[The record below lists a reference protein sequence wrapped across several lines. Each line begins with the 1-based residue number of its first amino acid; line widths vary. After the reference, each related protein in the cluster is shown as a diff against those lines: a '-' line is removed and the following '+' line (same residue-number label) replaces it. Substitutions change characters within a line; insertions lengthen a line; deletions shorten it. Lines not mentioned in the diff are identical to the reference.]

1 MPGNAV
7 KPSVATELQR
17 QLNHEWAA
25 SHSYEALALWCED
38 QNFKGFARFF
48 LEQAGEEREHARRI
62 MSHLLDRSVRPV
74 LSPVPAPRGEFGS
87 LMEVATQAREMERA
101 NTVGIHAAYEVAV
114 REKDYP
120 AQVML
125 QWFVTEQ
132 VEEENW
138 ADELVDRV
146 NRAQC
151 SGSVAELDRH
161 IERYLS
167 KEEEGK

>member
-1 MPGNAV
+1 
-7 KPSVATELQR
+7 
-17 QLNHEWAA
+17 
-25 SHSYEALALWCED
+25 
-38 QNFKGFARFF
+38 
-48 LEQAGEEREHARRI
+48 
-62 MSHLLDRSVRPV
+62 MSHLLDRSVLPV
-74 LSPVPAPRGEFGS
+74 LSAVQAPRGEFGS
-87 LMEVATQAREMERA
+87 LTDVASHAREMERA
-101 NTVGIHAAYEVAV
+101 NTVGINAAYEAAV

-146 NRAQC
+146 TRAQC

-167 KEEEGK
+167 PGEESE